1 MSGNSIGLSQKLSIL
16 SPKIAKKT
24 QNTRV
29 CFLTKP
35 KWHPRVLKLIFVL
48 ISNMGK
54 HTKTKTRTISI
65 VEDYVFNF

>member
-16 SPKIAKKT
+16 GPKIAEKDKI
-24 QNTRV
+24 RAFV
-29 CFLTKP
+29 FLTKP
-35 KWHPRVLKLIFVL
+35 KWHPRVLNLIFIF

-65 VEDYVFNF
+65 VEDFCFNF

>member
-16 SPKIAKKT
+16 GPKIAEKR

-29 CFLTKP
+29 CLLTKP
-35 KWHPRVLKLIFVL
+35 KWRPRVLKLIFTL

-54 HTKTKTRTISI
+54 HIKTKTRTISI